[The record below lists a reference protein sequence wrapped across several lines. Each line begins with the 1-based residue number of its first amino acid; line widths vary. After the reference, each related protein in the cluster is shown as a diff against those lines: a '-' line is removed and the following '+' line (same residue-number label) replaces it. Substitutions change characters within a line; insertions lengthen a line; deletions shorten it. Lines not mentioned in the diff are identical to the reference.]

1 MDKYLTL
8 KKINGIIQVGANSG
22 QEISIFEKYTNNI
35 MLFEPNKS
43 LYEYLKINYNNYLIY
58 NYALGNSD
66 EELDFYVASNN
77 GESSSILKP
86 KNHTILYPNV
96 TFEKPLKIKVR
107 RFDNLMEELKLNIDD
122 FNVLISDTQ
131 GYELQVLK
139 GFGNLIN
146 NIELII
152 CEYIDSNLYENDS
165 KLEDIK
171 NYLIKYNF
179 YLYDIFDVNNGAGN
193 LVFIKK

>member
-1 MDKYLTL
+1 MIDKYLTL

-35 MLFEPNKS
+35 ILFEPNNS

-66 EELDFYVASNN
+66 EEL
-77 GESSSILKP
+77 
-86 KNHTILYPNV
+86 
-96 TFEKPLKIKVR
+96 
-107 RFDNLMEELKLNIDD
+107 KLNIDD
-122 FNVLISDTQ
+122 FNVLTSDTQ